1 LLLENWLVALSV
13 YKLNLLLLVHLLHSF
28 LDLSFLESCL
38 KLFLSVFALS
48 PGHELTQ
55 ALLYNIQNSADLS
68 LGQLFVINGASF
80 LLTFLVFLRW
90 NFMLHNILAHNHIV
104 KFQRIFV
111 SKIVVKLSTLR
122 LDNVRF
128 LRASCI
134 VNFIIFIRTNISLEN
149 TFMVPC
155 RIFLLYQSFSWTSV
169 LFHFWWIEF
178 SHYPQE
184 LILFNSSCILPGA

>member
-104 KFQRIFV
+104 KF
-111 SKIVVKLSTLR
+111 
-122 LDNVRF
+122 
-128 LRASCI
+128 
-134 VNFIIFIRTNISLEN
+134 
-149 TFMVPC
+149 
-155 RIFLLYQSFSWTSV
+155 
-169 LFHFWWIEF
+169 
-178 SHYPQE
+178 
-184 LILFNSSCILPGA
+184 